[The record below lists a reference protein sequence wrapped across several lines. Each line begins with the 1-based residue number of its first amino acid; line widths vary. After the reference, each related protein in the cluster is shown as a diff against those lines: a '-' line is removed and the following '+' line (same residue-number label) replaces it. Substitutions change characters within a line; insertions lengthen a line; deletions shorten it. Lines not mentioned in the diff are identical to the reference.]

1 MNAWCVTK
9 SQHEEARAHTHT
21 DTVATSIIVCLHVPT
36 GWKRPRMVRRA
47 QRVLYALRELLRGQQ
62 VIYAFHA
69 RISRTIQRLT
79 GNLMRFRFMV
89 WLTSGTLRICQRRIL
104 NKHCV
109 ISGWVTVIEGS
120 NLPVDFFS
128 SKGSN
133 YIQAKSIGRVC
144 RHGSVVFLFLM
155 GTCQFSHQIEISRKT
170 QRSVNIVLSP
180 LSFLPFMPGVEN
192 LREDGMMLKSGGW
205 SGRYGA

>member
-1 MNAWCVTK
+1 M
-9 SQHEEARAHTHT
+9 
-21 DTVATSIIVCLHVPT
+21 
-36 GWKRPRMVRRA
+36 
-47 QRVLYALRELLRGQQ
+47 
-62 VIYAFHA
+62 
-69 RISRTIQRLT
+69 
-79 GNLMRFRFMV
+79 
-89 WLTSGTLRICQRRIL
+89 
-104 NKHCV
+104 
-109 ISGWVTVIEGS
+109 TVIEGS

>member
-21 DTVATSIIVCLHVPT
+21 DTVATSIIVRLHVLT
-36 GWKRPRMVRRA
+36 GWKRPRMVRRE
-47 QRVLYALRELLRGQQ
+47 QRVLYALSELLRGQQ

-69 RISRTIQRLT
+69 SISRTIQRLT

-120 NLPVDFFS
+120 NLPVDFFFFRGVKLHTGQVNRQGMQTRFRRIS
-128 SKGSN
+128 LSDGN
-133 YIQAKSIGRVC
+133 LSIFTPNRD
-144 RHGSVVFLFLM
+144 
-155 GTCQFSHQIEISRKT
+155 FS
-170 QRSVNIVLSP
+170 
-180 LSFLPFMPGVEN
+180 
-192 LREDGMMLKSGGW
+192 
-205 SGRYGA
+205 